1 MEEIVENSSAGYA
14 VDGSAAGLY
23 EELLPEMDRSRT
35 YEDFL
40 VNLDEGNQGSGE
52 DFDAE
57 QEKETALEGKAGYY
71 LSDTS
76 RYKTVQA
83 DMAGIYQV
91 ILMKDMPLKG
101 RLTNMWSVNGSST
114 EAERKAGVRLI
125 YFLMSKENQQ
135 IMNVQNGQGLPLHK
149 EIMEEYETMNTELSG
164 IGEGLDQ
171 LEMDGQ

>member
-1 MEEIVENSSAGYA
+1 M
-14 VDGSAAGLY
+14 L
-23 EELLPEMDRSRT
+23 
-35 YEDFL
+35 
-40 VNLDEGNQGSGE
+40 
-52 DFDAE
+52 
-57 QEKETALEGKAGYY
+57 
-71 LSDTS
+71 
-76 RYKTVQA
+76 
-83 DMAGIYQV
+83 
-91 ILMKDMPLKG
+91 
-101 RLTNMWSVNGSST
+101 SVNGSST